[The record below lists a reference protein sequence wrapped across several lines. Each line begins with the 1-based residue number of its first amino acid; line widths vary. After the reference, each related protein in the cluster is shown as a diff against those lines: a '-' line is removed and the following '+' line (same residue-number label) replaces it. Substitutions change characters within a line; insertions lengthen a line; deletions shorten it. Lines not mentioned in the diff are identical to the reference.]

1 YYVPLYELYGTT
13 PSEVRIASTPAM
25 VMEWL
30 ANQEADLGAL
40 AKDEFDR
47 LRPQFSPTTF
57 RILRASRR
65 IPSGSVLISPAIDR
79 NQQAVIQKAMSEVL
93 PNIAQQV
100 GYIPS
105 AAPPDYN
112 TLIEF
117 IEKVKPIEANINEK
131 PARLYE

>member
-1 YYVPLYELYGTT
+1 VPLYELYGTT
-13 PSEVRIASTPAM
+13 PSEVKIASTPAT
-25 VMEWL
+25 VMEWV

-40 AKDEFDR
+40 AKDEFDQM
-47 LRPQFSPTTF
+47 RPQFSPTTF
-57 RILRASRR
+57 RIVRASRR

-93 PNIAQQV
+93 PTIAQQV
-100 GYIPS
+100 GYIPN

-117 IEKVKPIEANINEK
+117 IDKVKPIEAHVNDK